1 MMYVLKKICL
11 AATAM
16 GSGEVRENAGVVL
29 HKICASCLDKYFGSK
44 KGKWWSDTEC
54 VLRAESKRF
63 KNILAIKGERK
74 YNL

>member
-1 MMYVLKKICL
+1 MIYVLKKICL

-44 KGKWWSDTEC
+44 KGK
-54 VLRAESKRF
+54 
-63 KNILAIKGERK
+63 
-74 YNL
+74 